1 MFNWILKKIA
11 GFVDVSLLANEMS
24 KSFNKEEILN
34 QFATNFDVKELAG
47 HINISDI
54 ANEFDSGEIASHITV
69 SAKLVAD
76 ELDVGD
82 VANYLSLNDLA
93 EELDISDIASELD
106 ISDIASEINV
116 SDIAGELDVDDII
129 KSVGD
134 SLDYKQ
140 LAKAIIEVLATK
152 NIS

>member
-54 ANEFDSGEIASHITV
+54 ADEFDSGEIASHITV

-76 ELDVGD
+76 
-82 VANYLSLNDLA
+82 
-93 EELDISDIASELD
+93 
-106 ISDIASEINV
+106 
-116 SDIAGELDVDDII
+116 ELDVDDII